1 MSRKTDT
8 RGLTAELLLSKMIV
22 NKGYSPSDLANRTN
36 YRVADVRVLLERMAQ
51 NEQLVTR
58 KRDARKEAYYLN
70 QPDPDAQPTNFGD
83 FEVAQPLQTHRI
95 DGVISGYDAEIAR
108 RMSLC
113 MTVRR

>member
-51 NEQLVTR
+51 SEQLVTR
-58 KRDARKEAYYLN
+58 KDAYYLN
-70 QPDPDAQPTNFGD
+70 QPDPDAAPTNFGD